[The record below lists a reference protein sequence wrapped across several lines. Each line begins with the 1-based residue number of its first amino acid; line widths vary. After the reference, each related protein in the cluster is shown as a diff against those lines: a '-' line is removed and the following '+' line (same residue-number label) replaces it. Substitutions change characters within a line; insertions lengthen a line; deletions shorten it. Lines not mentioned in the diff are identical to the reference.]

1 MFFLYI
7 ASVYQH
13 PSSCLCNACLDEYV
27 RYLLVVLEEIKSSG
41 SKLLLGQNLAT
52 SLAALDNTNTRSA
65 TCTLVNNRSSSLDR
79 SRGRRRC
86 RGRSGSRLLGSKLL
100 LIGGR
105 LGGGGLGF
113 SFLLGCLLL
122 SGLFSGL
129 LLSSLFLS
137 GLLLCLGLL
146 DKK

>member
-1 MFFLYI
+1 MQCVPRQI
-7 ASVYQH
+7 
-13 PSSCLCNACLDEYV
+13 CK
-27 RYLLVVLEEIKSSG
+27 LLVVLEEIKSSG

-52 SLAALDNTNTRSA
+52 SLSTLDNTNTRSA